1 MKISI
6 YENKNNINRTI
17 MVDENGAQ
25 YDCKHHPLRIR
36 AAVLKCAASLASR
49 NDDTDTDLVRM
60 DRGVQLDQHKL
71 LLTVEVKDA

>member
-36 AAVLKCAASLASR
+36 AAVLKCAASFFF
-49 NDDTDTDLVRM
+49 
-60 DRGVQLDQHKL
+60 
-71 LLTVEVKDA
+71 